1 MKLVFTPDWFL
12 GKDVMIEGFS
22 FVVLL
27 VFFLLC
33 YKYYKLSKKKN
44 FLYLGIGFGLIA
56 LAQLATI
63 LTKLILYYD
72 TSFTQQVGQMIITYR
87 VVKSIDIFYQLGF
100 LFNRLLTLVGF
111 YILYK
116 LPLKKKWTGDSYLVL
131 YFLILTSFFSSNVY
145 YFIFHLTTLL
155 LILLIIKN
163 YCQIYRKI
171 RHENTIFLIVAFS
184 LLALSNLIYMLS
196 KLSTLFVVANLIEL
210 ASYIILLV
218 LIARIIK
225 HIRNINK

>member
-27 VFFLLC
+27 VFFFLC

-63 LTKLILYYD
+63 LTKLVLYYD